1 MAIVYFIFLEVLK
14 IIVYGTVGTWGQ
26 MTCGVLKATGPK
38 AWVDKLRAAIDSFPL
53 C

>member
-38 AWVDKLRAAIDSFPL
+38 A
-53 C
+53 